1 MRVPPKRQLFL
12 AGIVVIAIVS
22 TVLIASLGNRSDAN
36 GAERWTGSWAM
47 AATAANPKTL
57 SLPGFNNQTIR
68 MTMHAS
74 VGGDSAR
81 IRLSNAYGTKTL
93 TVGDVTVGIPT
104 KSGSG
109 AVRPGTLHE
118 VLFGGRATATIPRGA
133 TLMSDAIPINVAPNS
148 DLVISIWLP
157 TDTGPAT
164 WHVIGR
170 STTWIGK
177 GDHSE
182 DISAAG
188 LPTKDTS
195 WYFVTGIDVRNTT
208 SNGSVVVF
216 GDSISDGFTAT
227 VDADHRWPD
236 RLAARLD
243 ALAASKHAPGILDL
257 GTAGSALG
265 HDGAEIGVPE
275 LGRSSTGRIDADVFA
290 QTGVR
295 TVIIELGIND
305 IWIYHDSP
313 DAMIAEERQIAAQL
327 HEHGIKVY
335 VCTVSPWQGYAAYTP
350 ALEATRVAL
359 NNYIRTSKEF
369 DGYIDFDKLLR
380 DPETPTRLK
389 TAWDSG
395 DHIHPNDAGYLAMA
409 SYVPMKDLIP

>member
-1 MRVPPKRQLFL
+1 MGDGRDRRE
-12 AGIVVIAIVS
+12 S
-22 TVLIASLGNRSDAN
+22 
-36 GAERWTGSWAM
+36 EE
-47 AATAANPKTL
+47 L

-243 ALAASKHAPGILDL
+243 ALAASKHAPG
-257 GTAGSALG
+257 
-265 HDGAEIGVPE
+265 
-275 LGRSSTGRIDADVFA
+275 SSTSVRRAPRSGMTAPRSGFRNSAAARPGGSTRMCSRRPAYGR
-290 QTGVR
+290 
-295 TVIIELGIND
+295 
-305 IWIYHDSP
+305 
-313 DAMIAEERQIAAQL
+313 
-327 HEHGIKVY
+327 
-335 VCTVSPWQGYAAYTP
+335 
-350 ALEATRVAL
+350 
-359 NNYIRTSKEF
+359 
-369 DGYIDFDKLLR
+369 
-380 DPETPTRLK
+380 
-389 TAWDSG
+389 
-395 DHIHPNDAGYLAMA
+395 
-409 SYVPMKDLIP
+409 

>member
-1 MRVPPKRQLFL
+1 M
-12 AGIVVIAIVS
+12 
-22 TVLIASLGNRSDAN
+22 
-36 GAERWTGSWAM
+36 
-47 AATAANPKTL
+47 
-57 SLPGFNNQTIR
+57 
-68 MTMHAS
+68 
-74 VGGDSAR
+74 
-81 IRLSNAYGTKTL
+81 
-93 TVGDVTVGIPT
+93 
-104 KSGSG
+104 
-109 AVRPGTLHE
+109 
-118 VLFGGRATATIPRGA
+118 
-133 TLMSDAIPINVAPNS
+133 
-148 DLVISIWLP
+148 
-157 TDTGPAT
+157 
-164 WHVIGR
+164 
-170 STTWIGK
+170 
-177 GDHSE
+177 
-182 DISAAG
+182 
-188 LPTKDTS
+188 
-195 WYFVTGIDVRNTT
+195 
-208 SNGSVVVF
+208 
-216 GDSISDGFTAT
+216 
-227 VDADHRWPD
+227 
-236 RLAARLD
+236 
-243 ALAASKHAPGILDL
+243 
-257 GTAGSALG
+257 
-265 HDGAEIGVPE
+265 
-275 LGRSSTGRIDADVFA
+275 FA